1 MDEGGVQ
8 VVGPGLP
15 VAQRGWQQL
24 GEALPAGGF
33 VEFRPGRW
41 PRRGAV
47 GDSAWRGAGQAAT
60 SRQAGA
66 TAGIDAG
73 ATGQRQGRQQR
84 GLANALQAGT
94 RQTSMTLAKGL
105 PSFIGSVSTVK
116 PKLLIRST
124 HSASVRQ

>member
-24 GEALPAGGF
+24 DEALPAGGF

-41 PRRGAV
+41 PRRGTV
-47 GDSAWRGAGQAAT
+47 GDAAWRGTQAAT

-66 TAGIDAG
+66 AAGIDAG
-73 ATGQRQGRQQR
+73 TAGQRQNRQQR
-84 GLANALQAGT
+84 GSINELQAGT